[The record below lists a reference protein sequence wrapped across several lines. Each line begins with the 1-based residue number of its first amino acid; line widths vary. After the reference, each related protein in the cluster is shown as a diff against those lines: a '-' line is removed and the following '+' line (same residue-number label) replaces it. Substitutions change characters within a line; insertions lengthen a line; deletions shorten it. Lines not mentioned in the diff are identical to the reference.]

1 MTWDLSKN
9 FALSIGILANKL
21 MGSEGVKGFSHDNK
35 NKVYSVSKMKGLQL
49 KLILI
54 GLYEGKL
61 DGIWGPKNRNAIRL
75 FQLKLKLV
83 PDGFPNNEVFDTIN

>member
-1 MTWDLSKN
+1 
-9 FALSIGILANKL
+9 

-61 DGIWGPKNRNAIRL
+61 DGIWGPKSRNAIRL

>member
-1 MTWDLSKN
+1 MV
-9 FALSIGILANKL
+9 
-21 MGSEGVKGFSHDNK
+21 SEGVKGFSQDNK

-61 DGIWGPKNRNAIRL
+61 DGIWGPKSRNAIRL
-75 FQLKLKLV
+75 FQLKFKLV
-83 PDGFPNNEVFDTIN
+83 LDGFPNNEVFDTIN

>member
-1 MTWDLSKN
+1 
-9 FALSIGILANKL
+9 
-21 MGSEGVKGFSHDNK
+21 MGSEGVKGFSQDNK

-61 DGIWGPKNRNAIRL
+61 DRIWGPKSRNAIRL

>member
-1 MTWDLSKN
+1 MSKSY
-9 FALSIGILANKL
+9 ALSIGILANKL
-21 MGSEGVKGFSHDNK
+21 MVSEGVKGFSQDNK

-61 DGIWGPKNRNAIRL
+61 DGIWGPKSRNAIRL

>member
-1 MTWDLSKN
+1 MTYNLSKIY
-9 FALSIGILANKL
+9 ALSIGILANKL
-21 MGSEGVKGFSHDNK
+21 MVSEGVKRFSQDNK

-61 DGIWGPKNRNAIRL
+61 DGIWGPKSRNAIRL

>member
-1 MTWDLSKN
+1 
-9 FALSIGILANKL
+9 
-21 MGSEGVKGFSHDNK
+21 MGSEGVKGFSQDNK

>member
-1 MTWDLSKN
+1 MTYNLSKIY
-9 FALSIGILANKL
+9 ALSIGILANKL
-21 MGSEGVKGFSHDNK
+21 MVSEGVKGFSQDNK

-61 DGIWGPKNRNAIRL
+61 DGIWGPKSRNAIRL